1 MLTSK
6 PRRQLLNMGAA
17 LVLNVTPRLG
27 LSQGKP
33 ATRRAGVAN
42 FVNGEVTISD
52 SGGKRTLNSGTV
64 IKEGDTVETIAA
76 SEAHIAM
83 DDGGYLALRPSSR
96 IQIET
101 VKIAGSFDDYLS
113 MRLFAGAMRS
123 ITGWVGKFDRSRYK
137 IITSTATIGIRGT
150 DHQVAIIA
158 AGEERSGEIAGVHNW
173 VKDGGTTLKSAG
185 GEVDVSAGHAAWAGH
200 NGQAPKAHDGI
211 PAYLVKRSTRFEGRI
226 ENHAKRITEHIE
238 TRMRKRRMIK
248 AGESLEDAQKRHQS
262 MKSEVEPAK
271 PEKAP
276 AQGHDKHK
284 HPKEG
289 NNKHQH
295 VPKAN

>member
-6 PRRQLLNMGAA
+6 SRRQLLNVGAA
-17 LVLNVTPRLG
+17 FVLNAAPRLG

-33 ATRRAGVAN
+33 AARRAGVAN
-42 FVNGEVTISD
+42 FVNGEVTIAD
-52 SGGKRTLNSGTV
+52 SGGKRILTSGTV
-64 IKEGDTVETIAA
+64 IKEGDTLDTVEA
-76 SEAHIAM
+76 SEAHVAM
-83 DDGGYLALRPSSR
+83 DDGGYLALRPSSW

-123 ITGWVGKFDRSRYK
+123 ITGWVGKFDRSKYK
-137 IITSTATIGIRGT
+137 ISTPTATIGIRGT

-185 GEVDVSAGHAAWAGH
+185 GEMDVSAGHAAWAGH
-200 NGQAPKAHDGI
+200 NGQAPKAHEGI
-211 PAYLVKRSTRFEGRI
+211 PVYLVRRSTRFEGRI

-238 TRMRKRRMIK
+238 TRMHKRGMIK
-248 AGESLEDAQKRHQS
+248 AGESLEDAQRRHQS
-262 MKSEVEPAK
+262 MKSEVEPPK
-271 PEKAP
+271 PEKAT

-289 NNKHQH
+289 KKKHQQ
-295 VPKAN
+295 VP